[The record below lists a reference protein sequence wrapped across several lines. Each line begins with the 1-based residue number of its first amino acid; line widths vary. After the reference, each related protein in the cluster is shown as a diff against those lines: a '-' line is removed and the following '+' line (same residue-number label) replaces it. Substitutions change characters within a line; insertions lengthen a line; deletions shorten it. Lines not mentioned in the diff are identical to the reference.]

1 MKYLIIAVVSYFGL
15 FITNNVGDL
24 SPRIQKSIEKEI
36 KKIWKD
42 EDVIKT
48 PMKID
53 ESTAQE
59 LQIEA
64 DKNFVL
70 KSGNKT
76 LAYLFVR
83 RTKGCVIGGCS
94 EDGVQSFQEP
104 VIGERYEHFDYMLI
118 LNKDLSVK
126 KVKILVYDGEYGYE
140 VGSKL
145 WLKQFIGY
153 SGGELNYGKDIQA
166 LSGATV
172 SAQSITEDIQQ
183 MHEIALELR
192 KKGII

>member
-1 MKYLIIAVVSYFGL
+1 MKYLMIAIISYFGL
-15 FITNNVGDL
+15 FITNKVDDL

-42 EDVIKT
+42 TEVKKT
-48 PMKID
+48 LIKID
-53 ESTAQE
+53 DKTANE
-59 LQIEA
+59 LQIDA
-64 DKNFVL
+64 DKNFIL
-70 KSGNKT
+70 KSGNEV
-76 LAYLFVR
+76 LGYLFVR

-94 EDGVQSFQEP
+94 DSGEQAFREEM
-104 VIGERYEHFDYMLI
+104 IGERYEHFDYMLI

-153 SGGELNYGKDIQA
+153 SGGNLEYGRDIQA
-166 LSGATV
+166 LSGATI
-172 SAQSITEDIQQ
+172 SAQSITDDIQL
-183 MHEIALELR
+183 MHEIALKLKEKSL
-192 KKGII
+192 I